1 MGIHF
6 GASAEAWAEDLAAFL
21 CFGGSG
27 AGFAAAG
34 VAGVSALAVSD
45 FLSFAFGF
53 AESPAKLEEAN
64 KMLIASTAPIQNT
77 RFIMTSRN

>member
-6 GASAEAWAEDLAAFL
+6 GASAEALAGDLAAFFC
-21 CFGGSG
+21 CFWGLGT
-27 AGFAAAG
+27 GFAAAG
-34 VAGVSALAVSD
+34 LEAVSALAVSD

-64 KMLIASTAPIQNT
+64 KMLIASTAQT
-77 RFIMTSRN
+77 RNARVIVPS